1 MEKIE
6 RIKLIMGYDMTK
18 TLTENK
24 KSLSIIEENETEDEL
39 YEGGKVI

>member
-24 KSLSIIEENETEDEL
+24 KSCAISDENS
-39 YEGGKVI
+39 